1 MRTRKTFQPQARLR
15 RFLGPA
21 PERHQSE
28 LVPRADGWRRRFI
41 TAGLCT
47 AALAALLVPREAA
60 AQAIPPAAPR
70 DENWEAVSQIAMI
83 TGVAS
88 VTLMPRVYYNDPDAT
103 VGWKGRWHV
112 SQLAPALTLTAATL
126 FVDIPVKGA
135 IESARP
141 GCTLDETRVA
151 FPDSE
156 CESFGGPSTHA
167 FASSATFGAGLA
179 IWIFDTF
186 VYSDSEF
193 HAGSFIG
200 NVAVPLTAAVFTSI
214 ARGVAPGE
222 SESFEEGGQ
231 IGAGI
236 AVGLPIGFLTGM
248 AYTLLQEPNCG
259 YGNNIICW

>member
-1 MRTRKTFQPQARLR
+1 VALRLLGSVMRTRKTF
-15 RFLGPA
+15 
-21 PERHQSE
+21 
-28 LVPRADGWRRRFI
+28 V
-41 TAGLCT
+41 TAGLIM
-47 AALAALLVPREAA
+47 AAIAALLVPREAA

-70 DENWEAVSQIAMI
+70 DENWEAVSQISML

-88 VTLMPRVYYNDPDAT
+88 VALMPRVYYNDPDAT

-112 SQLAPALTLTAATL
+112 SQLAPALTLTAVTL
-126 FVDIPVKGA
+126 FIDTPVKGA
-135 IESARP
+135 IESTRP
-141 GCTLDETRVA
+141 GCTIDETRVA

-200 NVAVPLTAAVFTSI
+200 NVAVPLTAAVLTSV
-214 ARGVAPGE
+214 ARGIAPGE
-222 SESFEEGGQ
+222 SESFEDGGQ